1 MALRC
6 PSCGASL
13 STRTPTR
20 AREVCRACGTL
31 VDHDVALLDGLAGHR
46 RELDAEQGQVEQA
59 QREHAQAEVSRSL
72 GRGWPLALVGSWLL
86 AGLLAPL
93 SMLLT
98 LAVFAGPL
106 VGLVIVIVVRRRAF
120 ERAVVETQ
128 VQAEALPLH
137 CPTCGGQS
145 ESRPAAPLLACR
157 YCGGALAADERAL
170 AELLARARASTQ
182 SEVHRARMAAWRL
195 AAAHGREPAS
205 DLVPY
210 LVIGGLGS
218 LWVIGTLLVDL
229 RGLFGGP
236 LPGGGELAAMHII
249 ALALVLGV
257 GLPLARRRA
266 RVRRWM
272 LALRQLGEVRHAL
285 PDEAQWLCRHWL
297 GELAPARLRGGLGYG
312 FVAGP
317 DWAVSL
323 APWSIAADE
332 AGDARHVEV
341 LLPGTRGSLLER
353 RARALERLGFV
364 STWHEGGLVAAL
376 PLARLDA
383 LIADP
388 RPLAELR
395 ATLDAR

>member
-1 MALRC
+1 MH
-6 PSCGASL
+6 
-13 STRTPTR
+13 

-46 RELDAEQGQVEQA
+46 RALDEQQREVEHA

-72 GRGWPLALVGSWLL
+72 GRGWPLGLVGSWLL

-93 SMLLT
+93 SSLLALAIFAAPFVALT
-98 LAVFAGPL
+98 L
-106 VGLVIVIVVRRRAF
+106 VIATRRRAF
-120 ERAVVETQ
+120 ERAVVEAQ

-157 YCGGALAADERAL
+157 YCSGALAADERAL
-170 AELLARARASTQ
+170 AKLLARARASTQ

-195 AAAHGREPAS
+195 AAAQGREPAS

-210 LVIGGLGS
+210 FVIGGLGS

-236 LPGGGELAAMHII
+236 LPGGGELVAMHLV

-257 GLPLARRRA
+257 GLPLGRRRA

-285 PDEAQWLCRHWL
+285 PDEAQWLCRHGL

-317 DWAVSL
+317 GWAVSL
-323 APWSIAADE
+323 APWSIAAGE

-341 LLPGTRGSLLER
+341 LLPGTRGTLLER

-376 PLARLDA
+376 PRARLDVW
-383 LIADP
+383 LADP
-388 RPLAELR
+388 RSLAELR